1 MEKQDLDHCE
11 KNMVVKN
18 ECFLCKASNCNE
30 YKPSP
35 CKCFE
40 SCKKCAMKVAT
51 GGKCRICKQF
61 FTNMSRFVGESTDS
75 SSMHQGDDEIDPE
88 DIEILEKQSEG
99 GTR

>member
-1 MEKQDLDHCE
+1 
-11 KNMVVKN
+11 
-18 ECFLCKASNCNE
+18 
-30 YKPSP
+30 
-35 CKCFE
+35 
-40 SCKKCAMKVAT
+40 MKVAT

-75 SSMHQGDDEIDPE
+75 SYMHQGDDEIDPE

>member
-1 MEKQDLDHCE
+1 MHIYHFITNQ
-11 KNMVVKN
+11 
-18 ECFLCKASNCNE
+18 NCNFS
-30 YKPSP
+30 K
-35 CKCFE
+35 FTFII
-40 SCKKCAMKVAT
+40 AMKVAT

-75 SSMHQGDDEIDPE
+75 SYMHQGDDEIDPE